1 MTNMNSG
8 VALQGSRLYLQQHMV
23 NSKDELS
30 QMILAASPSL
40 LLFIDNKSK
49 IEWKSPLEKSEKGGF
64 YEYRDDF
71 LEVLGLDEA
80 AYGEAKKKLREFWP
94 KNGPQWDGLA
104 VVNGNNGQEG
114 LLLVEAKAHLNE
126 IKADLR
132 ADSQISVDLIKGSME
147 IAQKHYGIDVVDWT
161 KHYYQLGNRIA
172 FLYFMN
178 VILHIPTWLVLI
190 NFTEGQY
197 KTTSIEQWL
206 AYYHEVYVE
215 IGIKHDN
222 NKLLN
227 RMIQIFPSV

>member
-8 VALQGSRLYLQQHMV
+8 AALKGSRSYLQHCID
-23 NSKDELS
+23 NSEDKLS
-30 QMILAASPSL
+30 QMILAVSPSL
-40 LLFIDNKSK
+40 LSYIDDKSK
-49 IEWKSPLEKSEKGGF
+49 IEWKSPLKKDDF

-71 LEVLGLDEA
+71 LKVLGLDEA
-80 AYGEAKKKLREFWP
+80 TYVEKMKKLREFWP

-104 VVNGNNGQEG
+104 VVNGNNGEVG

-132 ADSQISVDLIKGSME
+132 AGSQISIDLIKGSMK
-147 IAQKHYGIDVVDWT
+147 IAQEHYGIDDVDWT

-178 VILHIPTWLVLI
+178 EILHIPTWLVLI
-190 NFTEGQY
+190 NFAEGDY

-206 AYYHEVYVE
+206 THYHKVYVQM
-215 IGIKHDN
+215 GIKHNDDR
-222 NKLLN
+222 LLN
-227 RMIQIFPSV
+227 KVIQIFPNV

>member
-1 MTNMNSG
+1 M
-8 VALQGSRLYLQQHMV
+8 
-23 NSKDELS
+23 
-30 QMILAASPSL
+30 
-40 LLFIDNKSK
+40 
-49 IEWKSPLEKSEKGGF
+49 
-64 YEYRDDF
+64 
-71 LEVLGLDEA
+71 
-80 AYGEAKKKLREFWP
+80 
-94 KNGPQWDGLA
+94 
-104 VVNGNNGQEG
+104 
-114 LLLVEAKAHLNE
+114 LVEAKAHLNE